1 MQTSKSSIG
10 PENILGF
17 AADWWRNW
25 RTQRNALGELN
36 GCGAD
41 EAAHIARDIGV
52 APEELRVLA
61 ARWPDASDLLSR
73 RIADVGLK
81 EQQIEATEPQALRD
95 LQRVCTQCEDRA
107 RCKRDLDRRKTGGA
121 WRDYCPNI
129 ATLDALRT
137 EDRDRRL
144 LRRRPN
150 WRSF

>member
-10 PENILGF
+10 PENILSF

-25 RTQRNALGELN
+25 RSQRNALGELN
-36 GCGAD
+36 GCGED
-41 EAAHIARDIGV
+41 EAAHIARDVGV
-52 APEELRVLA
+52 APAELRILA
-61 ARWPDASDLLSR
+61 AKWPDASDLLSR
-73 RIADVGLK
+73 RIDDIGLK

-137 EDRDRRL
+137 EERDRRL